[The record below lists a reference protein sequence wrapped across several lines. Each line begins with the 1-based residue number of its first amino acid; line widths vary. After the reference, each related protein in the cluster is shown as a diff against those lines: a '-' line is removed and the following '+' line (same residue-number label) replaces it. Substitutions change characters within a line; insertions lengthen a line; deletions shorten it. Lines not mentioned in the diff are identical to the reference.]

1 MNNIKLQGIDV
12 DGIEKEYSLND
23 FKGQKVILYF
33 YPKDNTSGCTQEACD
48 FRDNINRLTS
58 FATVIGVSPD
68 SIKSHLKF
76 KEKQSLNFILLSDPE
91 HKLAEA
97 FNVWVEKS
105 MYGRKY
111 MGIERSTFVLD
122 ENLNIIKEWR
132 KVKVKGHV
140 DKVID
145 YKINNPISTSK
156 WNCWFCSISS

>member
-1 MNNIKLQGIDV
+1 MKEIKLQGIDI

-23 FKGQKVILYF
+23 FKGQKVVLYF

-58 FATVIGVSPD
+58 LATVIGVSPD

-91 HKLAEA
+91 HKLAET

-122 ENLNIIKEWR
+122 ENLNVVKEWR

-140 DKVID
+140 DEVID
-145 YKINNPISTSK
+145 YLNV
-156 WNCWFCSISS
+156 

>member
-1 MNNIKLQGIDV
+1 MKEIKLQGIDI

-76 KEKQSLNFILLSDPE
+76 KEKQDLNFILLSDPE

-122 ENLNIIKEWR
+122 ENLNVIKEWR
-132 KVKVKGHV
+132 KVKVKGHI
-140 DKVID
+140 DEVID
-145 YKINNPISTSK
+145 YLNA
-156 WNCWFCSISS
+156 

>member
-1 MNNIKLQGIDV
+1 MNDIKLQGIDV
-12 DGIEKEYSLND
+12 DGIEKEYSLSD

-122 ENLNIIKEWR
+122 ENLNVIKEWR

-140 DKVID
+140 DEVIE
-145 YKINNPISTSK
+145 YLNA
-156 WNCWFCSISS
+156 

>member
-1 MNNIKLQGIDV
+1 MKEIKLQGIDV

-122 ENLNIIKEWR
+122 ENLNVIKEWR

-140 DKVID
+140 DEVIE
-145 YKINNPISTSK
+145 YLNV
-156 WNCWFCSISS
+156 

>member
-48 FRDNINRLTS
+48 FRDNINRLTH

-122 ENLNIIKEWR
+122 ENLNIIKEWH
-132 KVKVKGHV
+132 KVKIKGHV
-140 DKVID
+140 DEVID
-145 YKINNPISTSK
+145 YLDA
-156 WNCWFCSISS
+156 

>member
-1 MNNIKLQGIDV
+1 MNNVKLQGIDV

-91 HKLAEA
+91 RKLAEA

-122 ENLNIIKEWR
+122 ENLNVIKEWR

-140 DKVID
+140 DEVID
-145 YKINNPISTSK
+145 YLNV
-156 WNCWFCSISS
+156 